1 LKKVFVILLISSF
14 YIQASCSK
22 QTYVSSNVT
31 LATEKFISS
40 NMVNENGILATYLKD
55 EASTNP
61 TLAAGREALSES
73 IGLQLTYLVQK
84 NDRKAFETYYQSLN
98 KYFISQETG
107 IVYWKLEK
115 DGTTNVTTNALVDDW
130 RIADAL
136 FKAGEKWNIQ
146 KYITTA
152 KNICNAINTYNKNN
166 GYIVNFYDEQYK
178 KSNDTVSIFFVD
190 PTALNYMSKYNLIDS
205 ETYNLMNSLLKNTPN
220 DGVFFSENYNV
231 ITKTYQNEPRVNM
244 IEQLYIAYFLKLA
257 GIDSTSFYSF
267 AKEQFIKNKMLFGQ
281 YDRATRRPLV
291 KYESNAVYGMLI
303 LYALQMNDQKFAKS
317 VYQRMR
323 KFEITDKKSPY
334 YGGYVIKTKNGY
346 NTHIFDN
353 LFPLLAKQELETIY

>member
-1 LKKVFVILLISSF
+1 MKKVFVILLISNF

-40 NMVNENGILATYLKD
+40 NMVNKNGILATYLKD

-84 NDRKAFETYYQSLN
+84 NDRKTFETYYQSLN
-98 KYFISQETG
+98 KYFISEETG

-178 KSNDTVSIFFVD
+178 KSSDKVSIFFVD

-231 ITKTYQNEPRVNM
+231 ITKTYQNESRVNM

-257 GIDSTSFYSF
+257 GKDSTSFYSF
-267 AKEQFIKNKMLFGQ
+267 TKEQFIKNKMLFGQ

-334 YGGYVIKTKNGY
+334 YGGYVIKTKSGY

-353 LFPLLAKQELETIY
+353 LFPLLAKQELKTIY